1 MNEIRNRVTESST
14 LVVFDLEDYFPP
26 AGVAEF
32 DLAPLVSDGVMREKT
47 CREFFKSLNCEKFRD
62 QVVAFY
68 CSVDAILPQWIWPMA
83 SSAVAQEALY
93 STSGRKPDAL
103 QAYYSQRLAGIK
115 WEEFVGKKVLLK
127 GCGHYPVPNS
137 AYVQAATHLCLSAQK
152 LMYGEACSNVLIYSN
167 KK

>member
-103 QAYYSQRLAGIK
+103 QAYYSLFFIQTMR
-115 WEEFVGKKVLLK
+115 
-127 GCGHYPVPNS
+127 Y
-137 AYVQAATHLCLSAQK
+137 K
-152 LMYGEACSNVLIYSN
+152 LHENGFKSKIERMEHTYN
-167 KK
+167 